1 MKKRPYIKD
10 ILITIL
16 ILLFSFGISL
26 ILQSVFTIH
35 EHITA
40 IFIFAVFLVSLFTKG
55 YVYGI
60 VTSFAGV
67 IAVSWAFTFPY
78 FVFDFTAPETIFSAI
93 VMICIALLTS
103 TLTIR
108 QKNGKR

>member
-16 ILLFSFGISL
+16 ILLLSFGISL

-40 IFIFAVFLVSLFTKG
+40 IFIFAVSIPMPADWIRTNDL
-55 YVYGI
+55 YV
-60 VTSFAGV
+60 
-67 IAVSWAFTFPY
+67 P
-78 FVFDFTAPETIFSAI
+78 
-93 VMICIALLTS
+93 
-103 TLTIR
+103 
-108 QKNGKR
+108 